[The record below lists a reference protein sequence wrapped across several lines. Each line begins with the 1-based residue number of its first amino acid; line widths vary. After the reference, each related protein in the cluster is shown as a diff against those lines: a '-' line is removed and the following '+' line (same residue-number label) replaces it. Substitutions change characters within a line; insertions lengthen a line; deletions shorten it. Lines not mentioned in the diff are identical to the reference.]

1 MRGMTTKGIKGM
13 ISQGDERIGQD
24 TEQFLS
30 TSVGFD
36 SLSCFSG
43 KPDKVKTRKYLC
55 QKQTKAK
62 GLGSSDSNA
71 GM

>member
-1 MRGMTTKGIKGM
+1 MIWYSM
-13 ISQGDERIGQD
+13 ISQGDGRIGQD

-43 KPDKVKTRKYLC
+43 KPDKVKTRK
-55 QKQTKAK
+55 
-62 GLGSSDSNA
+62 
-71 GM
+71 